1 MGKANATRRDRINFS
16 RAILA
21 RFIRDSVTR
30 APTPYAP
37 WLLKPHIAHRY
48 SIPAEMPEDVREK
61 VLNYKRDQMDKRKRD
76 RDERLG
82 INTAEVVEEVVE
94 EDEKPDGK
102 RRKKNGAAAAAATSA
117 AEGAGAAAGQG
128 AKGGKGGKSKVDEKQ
143 REKEAEEER
152 KRNETRRS
160 RFHKYCL
167 DGMSSAFFLG
177 ESFCCGCHGQRD
189 T

>member
-1 MGKANATRRDRINFS
+1 
-16 RAILA
+16 
-21 RFIRDSVTR
+21 
-30 APTPYAP
+30 
-37 WLLKPHIAHRY
+37 
-48 SIPAEMPEDVREK
+48 MPEDVREK

-102 RRKKNGAAAAAATSA
+102 RRKKNGPAAAASA
-117 AEGAGAAAGQG
+117 AEGADAAAGEG
-128 AKGGKGGKSKVDEKQ
+128 AKGGKSGKSKVDVKQ

-177 ESFCCGCHGQRD
+177 ESFCCGWWSWPRRGLLLLQE
-189 T
+189 